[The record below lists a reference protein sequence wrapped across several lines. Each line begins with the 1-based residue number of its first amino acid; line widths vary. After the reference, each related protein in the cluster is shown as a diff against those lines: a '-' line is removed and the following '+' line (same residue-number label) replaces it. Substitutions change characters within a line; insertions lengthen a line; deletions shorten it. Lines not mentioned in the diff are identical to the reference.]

1 VLNHQ
6 RVPLGAACVLGAL
19 LFTSSARDARA
30 CAPAWHGDAQVQ
42 VADESALV
50 VWDAAVKKEH
60 LIRIAT
66 FEGMPSSFGFLVP
79 VPTTPELA
87 TADESVFDSLERFWE
102 ARRPVETEHDFA
114 GFGSLFGTK
123 SAAPE
128 LSAASVQVVTT
139 QRVGGMDAAVL
150 EANSVNAVSEWLR
163 ENDFDYRTQ
172 LVDWLTPYIQASYK
186 IVAFKYAKDAGTPR
200 VGSRAVRIS
209 FSTPRPFFPYREPAD
224 ASRVG
229 DQRFRL
235 YAVADTSLLAKV
247 GGSPGEWSANVRYSG
262 PLRGIDLPFSR
273 IAEPWGTFFEESA
286 AKRSG
291 NGDLY
296 LEATPRQRLVTAT
309 PRTERSEVVIPLELL
324 FGLLVAGV
332 AGVLFV
338 RRQREPDE
346 EESEA

>member
-1 VLNHQ
+1 M
-6 RVPLGAACVLGAL
+6 LGAL
-19 LFTSSARDARA
+19 LLTVSARDVRA

-50 VWDAAVKKEH
+50 VWDAASKKEH

-66 FEGMPSSFGFLVP
+66 FEGIPSSFGFLVP

-102 ARRPVETEHDFA
+102 ARRPVEPEHHFA
-114 GFGSLFGTK
+114 GFGSLFATR

-128 LSAASVQVVTT
+128 SAAASVQVVAT
-139 QRVGGMDAAVL
+139 QRVGGMDATVL

-163 ENDFDYRTQ
+163 ENEFDYRTQ

-186 IVAFKYAKDAGTPR
+186 IVAFKYAKDVGTPR
-200 VGSRAVRIS
+200 AGSRGVRIT

-224 ASRVG
+224 ATRVAP
-229 DQRFRL
+229 QLFRL
-235 YAVADTSLLAKV
+235 YAVADTSMLAKV

-273 IAEPWGTFFEESA
+273 IAEPWGTFFEEST
-286 AKRSG
+286 AKRAG

-296 LEATPRQRLVTAT
+296 LETTPRQRLITAA

-324 FGLLVAGV
+324 FGLVVAGI
-332 AGVLFV
+332 AGFFFA
-338 RRQREPDE
+338 RRKREPEEE